1 MPRPPVGQSRQREP
15 REHRNANPARI
26 GMFSVTGSLPG
37 QTPKTLELRPAD
49 YPTCQQIAHT
59 LGQAWERSGRTNAF
73 VTARTAHIGLRLFLD
88 YLVEQNLFGW
98 EQITPDFLRGY
109 EAHIATIR
117 VQPAD
122 FARTVWDFLRNL
134 PEGTLPSN
142 TATFVTHP
150 PALAVRS
157 YQPTEALPDD
167 IMKAI
172 LRAAQRD
179 ITDADTRLARGAKYL
194 TQQEIT
200 AYFILLLWETS
211 WSMDVLKAF
220 SFAPNAP
227 TTVLNWN
234 AGNGDFVEVRWLKER
249 GGASQVR
256 LLRTDGTWSAGNL
269 LRRLEKATREA
280 RLIADRDDNSL
291 PKGTPWLLLKEYIS
305 GPVGPYPE
313 FEPGLYIVPLFQRD
327 SVFAK
332 WMEFHSEIP
341 LSDIDGR
348 ITFRAIRPTAKAARL
363 TLTDTSGLNVVDL
376 VDDHTVEV
384 YSSRYMRSARLMR
397 ELGKVFLED
406 IAGRAEE
413 VAREWTPTI
422 VATPEDGAAS
432 GLSADET
439 ADVLNGSMEFGLTA
453 CRTPTDSPMPGERA
467 GDLCGMAFRAC
478 FTCPS
483 AVVTPRHVTRMRTV
497 RQIAMNQRNTVP
509 PPQWEGI
516 WRDTVDFIA
525 AALARLEPQAA
536 NYPQAPADILDSGL
550 KGTPSW

>member
-1 MPRPPVGQSRQREP
+1 
-15 REHRNANPARI
+15 
-26 GMFSVTGSLPG
+26 MFSVTGSLPG
-37 QTPKTLELRPAD
+37 QAPKTLRLRPAG
-49 YPTCQQIAHT
+49 YPTCQQIAYT
-59 LGQAWERSGRTNAF
+59 LGQSWERSGRTDAF
-73 VTARTAHIGLRLFLD
+73 VTARTAYMGLTLFLN
-88 YLVEQNLFGW
+88 YLVGKGVTEW
-98 EQITPDFLRGY
+98 ADITPDFLRGY
-109 EAHIATIR
+109 EAHLGTIR

-167 IMKAI
+167 IMKSI

-179 ITDADTRLARGAKYL
+179 ITDAGTRLGRGAKYL

-200 AYFILLLWETS
+200 AFFILLLWETS

-220 SFAPNAP
+220 SFAPTARS
-227 TTVLNWN
+227 TVLNWN
-234 AGNGDFVEVRWLKER
+234 AGNGDFVEVRWVKER
-249 GGASQVR
+249 GGASQVQ

-269 LRRLEKATREA
+269 LRRLEQATREA
-280 RLIADRDDNSL
+280 RLIAARDDNAL
-291 PKGTPWLLLKEYIS
+291 PKDSPWLCLRVE
-305 GPVGPYPE
+305 E
-313 FEPGLYIVPLFQRD
+313 RGLRSPFPRTEEGWLMPLFNNN
-327 SVFAK
+327 STFAK
-332 WMEFHSEIP
+332 WMTTHPEIP
-341 LSDIDGR
+341 LSDVDGR
-348 ITFRAIRPTAKAARL
+348 ITYRAIRPTAKAARL
-363 TLTDTSGLNVVDL
+363 TLTETSGLNIVDL

-384 YSSRYMRSARLMR
+384 YSARYKRSARLMR

-406 IAGRAEE
+406 IAGRAEQ
-413 VAREWTPTI
+413 VARDWTPTI
-422 VATPEDGAAS
+422 VATPQDGEEA
-432 GLSADET
+432 GLSPDET
-439 ADVLNGSMEFGLTA
+439 ADALNGAMEFGLTA
-453 CRTPTDSPMPGERA
+453 CRTPTASPMPGERA

-483 AVVTPRHVTRMRTV
+483 AVVTPRHVNRMKSV
-497 RQIAMNQRNTVP
+497 RQIALNQRNVVP

-516 WRDTVDFIA
+516 WRETVDFID
-525 AALARLEPQAA
+525 AALARLEPQAV